1 MNVSN
6 AEKKYMKS
14 RTLKSTCLVLTST
27 CLVFLSLGCKKIE
40 PLKLDCNA
48 SAPSIYPGDAETVTG
63 TPGSV
68 ATKKNWDVVYTWS
81 GPGVTGNGTTATVA
95 TGSQDPGNYTVKG
108 EAKEGKKGKE
118 GMKPNTTA
126 SCEANY
132 TVKPFE
138 PPTLSCAASPTSV
151 MSGGSS
157 TITATGSSPQNRPLT
172 YSFSSSAGSIS
183 GTGSSAT
190 LTTTGAPAGSI
201 TVTCS
206 VQDDKAHSV
215 SATTSVDVQVPP
227 PPPAPKTQTL
237 CSIQFD
243 RDARRPTRVDNE
255 AKACLD
261 DVALNAQQKA
271 DATIVVVGNSAEPPA
286 KKGHHHH
293 GHELTAAD
301 LAAQRAVNTKDY
313 LVTDKGIDASRIQV
327 KTGTSGQNEVG
338 DYLVPA
344 GANFDNDVPGTTA
357 VDESAVKAQPRN
369 PVAHHHHKAKAAA
382 KAASK

>member
-1 MNVSN
+1 MNDSN
-6 AEKKYMKS
+6 AENKYMKS
-14 RTLKSTCLVLTST
+14 TTLKSACLVLTSA
-27 CLVFLSLGCKKIE
+27 CLTLLSMGCKKIE

-48 SAPSIYPGDAETVTG
+48 SAPSIYPGDAETVTA
-63 TPGSV
+63 TAGSV
-68 ATKKNWDVVYTWS
+68 APKKNWDVVYSWS
-81 GPGVTGNGTTATVA
+81 GPNVTGNGTSATVN
-95 TGSQDPGNYTVKG
+95 TGAMDPGNYTAKAD
-108 EAKEGKKGKE
+108 AKEGKKGKE
-118 GMKPNTTA
+118 GLKPNTTA
-126 SCEANY
+126 SCSANY
-132 TVKPFE
+132 TIKPFD
-138 PPTLSCAASPTSV
+138 PPTLSCSASPSSV
-151 MSGGSS
+151 MTGGSA
-157 TITATGSSPQNRPLT
+157 TITASGSSPQNRPLT
-172 YSFSSSAGSIS
+172 YSYSSSAGSIN

-190 LTTTGAPAGSI
+190 LSTSGAPAGSI

-206 VQDDKAHSV
+206 VQDDKAHTV
-215 SATTSVDVQVPP
+215 SATTTVDVQAPPP

-271 DATIVVVGNSAEPPA
+271 DATLVVVGNSAPLPEH
-286 KKGHHHH
+286 KGHHHAH
-293 GHELTAAD
+293 GRTAED
-301 LAAQRAVNTKDY
+301 LAAERAVNTKDY

-369 PVAHHHHKAKAAA
+369 PHHHHKAAA
-382 KAASK
+382 KAAPATK